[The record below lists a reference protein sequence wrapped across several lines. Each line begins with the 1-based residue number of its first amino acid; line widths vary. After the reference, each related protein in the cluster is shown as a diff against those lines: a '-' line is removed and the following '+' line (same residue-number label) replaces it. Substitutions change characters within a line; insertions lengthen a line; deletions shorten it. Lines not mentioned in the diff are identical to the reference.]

1 MFRRKGCYVLEGRRC
16 FNCLQPG
23 HESSSCE
30 APRTTETKQCY
41 NCGGQG
47 HIKQDCPS
55 IDNSQ
60 CYGCGGK
67 GHVKANCPSVGLDKC
82 YGCGGTGHVKANC
95 ATVKNGGGGFG
106 GVKGGAGVRCRR
118 CNGPN
123 HGVLSFA
130 NSFAR
135 DCKASLPTNSNGA
148 PARKPKTCYSCNQTG
163 HIAKECPK
171 QQQTQVEPT
180 TMAEAPGSNA
190 AAALTA

>member
-1 MFRRKGCYVLEGRRC
+1 MFRRKGCYVFQGRRC
-16 FNCLQPG
+16 FNCLEAG
-23 HESSSCE
+23 HESSACE

-47 HIKQDCPS
+47 HIKHDCAS
-55 IDNSQ
+55 IDNTQ

-95 ATVKNGGGGFG
+95 ATVKNGGGGGGG
-106 GVKGGAGVRCRR
+106 GVRRGGAAGVRCRR

-123 HGVLSFA
+123 QPNDFSQ

-135 DCKASLPTNSNGA
+135 DCKATLPTSGA
-148 PARKPKTCYSCNQTG
+148 PARKPKSCYTCNQTG

-171 QQQTQVEPT
+171 KQAQVEP
-180 TMAEAPGSNA
+180 MAEAPGSNA